1 MISHENTQEKHMDTT
16 GIRTTQI
23 VLPGLV
29 EPSGLQVHERSIAE
43 PGPGQAL
50 VRVEATGVSFAEKGM
65 RRGRYPGQP
74 SFPFVPGYD
83 LVGTVTAV
91 GPGVDEALVARRVAA
106 LTKTGG
112 WSTYVVLPAMDLVDV
127 PVGVDPADAESMI
140 VNGVTAWQMLHRAA
154 RVRAGHTVLVHG
166 AGGGVGTVLVQLARL
181 AGATVVGTAAPRHHE
196 ELRALGVQPVDY
208 ADADLAARVGELAP
222 GGFDAVFDHLGP
234 ESFRRSFRLLAPGG
248 TLVAYGT
255 ASGLDDTGSVLW
267 LFARVLGPILLWDV
281 LPNGHRAT
289 FYNLWAGRRRRTAF
303 RARLSADLTRIL
315 ELLRDGDLEARVGA
329 RLPLVDAGAAL
340 ELAESHTVL
349 GKVVLLP

>member
-1 MISHENTQEKHMDTT
+1 MDTT

-74 SFPFVPGYD
+74 PFPFVPGYD

-91 GPGVDEALVARRVAA
+91 GPGVDEALAGRRVAA

-112 WSTYVVLPAMDLVDV
+112 WSTYVVLPAVDLVDV
-127 PVGVDPADAESMI
+127 PDGVDPADAESMI

-166 AGGGVGTVLVQLARL
+166 ASGGVGTVLVQLARL

-234 ESFRRSFRLLAPGG
+234 ESFRRSFRLLAAAAPSSPTARPPAWTTRAPCCGCSRGCSGRSCCG
-248 TLVAYGT
+248 TCCPT
-255 ASGLDDTGSVLW
+255 AT
-267 LFARVLGPILLWDV
+267 ARPSTTCGPAAV
-281 LPNGHRAT
+281 
-289 FYNLWAGRRRRTAF
+289 AGRP
-303 RARLSADLTRIL
+303 SAP
-315 ELLRDGDLEARVGA
+315 A
-329 RLPLVDAGAAL
+329 
-340 ELAESHTVL
+340 
-349 GKVVLLP
+349 